1 MFLETPRFP
10 ERIQLGSIGGPR
22 WSTHRI
28 VYGSGVMDRQANWAQ
43 PLHRYNISQTVQAAD
58 LLDEVHSFFMAL
70 QAGYGGFRLKDPF
83 DHKSCRYD
91 QTPAATD
98 QVIGTGDGSDT
109 TFQLVKSY
117 TKGSSSIDRTILK
130 PVSGTVRIALDGVE
144 QGSGW
149 SVDTTTGIVT
159 FDTEPGTPEEPVTV
173 TAGYEFDV
181 PVTFEQDELPIVY
194 LAPNVLQITDLP
206 LVELRNP

>member
-22 WSTHRI
+22 WSTNRI
-28 VYGSGVMDRQANWAQ
+28 VYGSGVMDRQANWSQ

-83 DHKSCRYD
+83 DYKSCRFD

-98 QVIGTGDGSDT
+98 QIIGTGDGSDT
-109 TFQLVKSY
+109 TFQLIKSY
-117 TKGSSSIDRTILK
+117 AKGSSSIGRTIKK
-130 PVSGTVRIALDGVE
+130 PVSGTVLLALDGVE
-144 QGSGW
+144 QASGW
-149 SVDTTTGIVT
+149 SVDTTTGLVT
-159 FDTEPGTPEEPVTV
+159 FNTAPGAGVTV
-173 TAGYEFDV
+173 TAGFEFDV